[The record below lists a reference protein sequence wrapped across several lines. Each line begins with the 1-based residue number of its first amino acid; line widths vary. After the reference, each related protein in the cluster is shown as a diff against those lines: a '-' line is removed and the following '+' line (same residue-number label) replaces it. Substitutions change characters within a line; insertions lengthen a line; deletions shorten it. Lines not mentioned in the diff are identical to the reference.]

1 MTGGT
6 GSRESGVVS
15 GGEAMSFLFF
25 ERAGGGGD
33 GEDAGD
39 GDDDDGA
46 GVGDD
51 DGAGVGNRVGAGVA
65 LSSLSLNLK
74 SESSV
79 AQNRM
84 SKT

>member
-1 MTGGT
+1 
-6 GSRESGVVS
+6 
-15 GGEAMSFLFF
+15 MSFLFF

-51 DGAGVGNRVGAGVA
+51 DGASVGNRDGAGVP
-65 LSSLSLNLK
+65 LSSLSLKWK

-79 AQNRM
+79 AQNTI
-84 SKT
+84 SKI